1 MEERCGATISPQHP
15 LYRNGTTSKDIVMQ
29 ELTNFVV
36 NKKQNERRKRAKSQ
50 IGEKIKIFVR
60 TFFVFYCKPYRTKS
74 LNLECPPS

>member
-36 NKKQNERRKRAKSQ
+36 KKSKTRGDEAKSQ
-50 IGEKIKIFVR
+50 IGEKIKDICSHFCLCFIANP
-60 TFFVFYCKPYRTKS
+60 TEQKA
-74 LNLECPPS
+74 